1 MSDGDVAR
9 RTPGTDNRVLRVCR
23 LLNRHR
29 VRYLLAGGVA
39 ANLHG
44 SVRATKDVDLL
55 VPRDVRNMT
64 RLLAA
69 LSELPY
75 GVARELD
82 PSEVVEKAV
91 TIVGDDP
98 RVDILTLAWSVAFE
112 EAWPRRTV
120 RRIGGVRVAYLNRDD
135 LIASKR
141 TGRASD
147 VADIEMLSAVS
158 APEAARTRRPSRR
171 GR

>member
-1 MSDGDVAR
+1 MPR
-9 RTPGTDNRVLRVCR
+9 RTPGTDNRVVRLCR

-44 SVRATKDVDLL
+44 SVRATRDVDIL
-55 VPRDVRNMT
+55 VPRDAANMT
-64 RLLAA
+64 RLVRA

-75 GVARELD
+75 GVAAELD
-82 PSEVVEKAV
+82 PEELLRKPV

-98 RVDILTLAWSVAFE
+98 RVDVLTVAWTVTFDA
-112 EAWPRRTV
+112 AYPKRLV
-120 RRIGGVRVAYLNRDD
+120 RRVDGVRLPYLSRAD
-135 LIASKR
+135 LIKSKR
-141 TGRASD
+141 TGRPSD
-147 VADIEMLSAVS
+147 QADIDILS
-158 APEAARTRRPSRR
+158 

>member
-1 MSDGDVAR
+1 VPR
-9 RTPGTDNRVLRVCR
+9 RTPGTDNRVVRLCR

-44 SVRATKDVDLL
+44 SVRATRDVDIL
-55 VPRDVRNMT
+55 VPRDAANMT
-64 RLLAA
+64 RLVRA

-75 GVARELD
+75 GVAAELD
-82 PSEVVEKAV
+82 PEELLRKPV

-98 RVDILTLAWSVAFE
+98 RVDVLTVAWTVTFDA
-112 EAWPRRTV
+112 AYPKRLV
-120 RRIGGVRVAYLNRDD
+120 RRVEGVRLPYLSRAD
-135 LIASKR
+135 LIKSKR
-141 TGRASD
+141 TGRPSD
-147 VADIEMLSAVS
+147 QADIDILS
-158 APEAARTRRPSRR
+158 